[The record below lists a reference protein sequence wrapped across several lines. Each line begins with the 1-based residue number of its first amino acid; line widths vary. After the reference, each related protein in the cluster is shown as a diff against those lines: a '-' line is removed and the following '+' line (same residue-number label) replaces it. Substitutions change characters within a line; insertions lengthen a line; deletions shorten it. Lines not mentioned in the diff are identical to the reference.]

1 MNRTRFAHACLPF
14 ENSSRNSGQS
24 GPGSF
29 IIVIIFDDYVTDGD
43 DVDDNEFDYDYGD
56 ADWYDNIYF
65 SQLILLTNI
74 EQMLCSMML
83 ILTMMMIDADV
94 YDCENYMKIMTN
106 NSENIYLAQFML
118 FIEQRLCLAT

>member
-1 MNRTRFAHACLPF
+1 MPF
-14 ENSSRNSGQS
+14 ENSSRSSGQS

-29 IIVIIFDDYVTDGD
+29 IIVIIFDDYVTDDD

-106 NSENIYLAQFML
+106 NADNIYLAQFML